1 MGFLRVASAAAP
13 PCLPP
18 YLRFPLHDIWTLN
31 RRNISKE
38 FALFFFKQQ
47 LVHSVWI
54 RLARRKLR
62 PEHRKTGRDRASDE
76 AKQCHSTPPGR
87 HTTEPPSLLAVP
99 RPRAATGRWGTLA
112 STATSIATSTATST
126 TKTTTLTA
134 TTSTTPITTTTTIT
148 RSHPSYELLDRI
160 RDLPAVVPQHR
171 VFAPLEPHDA
181 HKVRLDQCRS
191 HRPGTPVI
199 VTGTQQLPHVTTL
212 APSTPRPR
220 SARAPDARHD
230 TTGVRGEEFGEAV
243 LPLAAHHAHAA

>member
-18 YLRFPLHDIWTLN
+18 YLRLPLHDIWTLN
-31 RRNISKE
+31 RRNIWKE

-99 RPRAATGRWGTLA
+99 RPRATTPNLPWRDPLLALTRRLSHPATGRWGTLA
-112 STATSIATSTATST
+112 STATGIATSTATST
-126 TKTTTLTA
+126 ITTA
-134 TTSTTPITTTTTIT
+134 TALPFPCLFLCPHRLRLPTANDEN
-148 RSHPSYELLDRI
+148 SH
-160 RDLPAVVPQHR
+160 
-171 VFAPLEPHDA
+171 
-181 HKVRLDQCRS
+181 
-191 HRPGTPVI
+191 
-199 VTGTQQLPHVTTL
+199 
-212 APSTPRPR
+212 
-220 SARAPDARHD
+220 
-230 TTGVRGEEFGEAV
+230 
-243 LPLAAHHAHAA
+243 